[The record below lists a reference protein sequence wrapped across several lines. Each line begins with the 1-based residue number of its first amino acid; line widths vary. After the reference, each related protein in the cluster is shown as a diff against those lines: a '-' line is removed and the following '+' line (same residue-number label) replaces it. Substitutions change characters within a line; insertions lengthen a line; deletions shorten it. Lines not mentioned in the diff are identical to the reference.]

1 MKSAMSATEMNVYPN
16 PAVDHATVRWTGEAS
31 EVVVMNAAGQIV
43 AKAQVEETNEY
54 EINNL
59 TTGMYVVNVITD
71 GEVLTKKL
79 IVR

>member
-1 MKSAMSATEMNVYPN
+1 MKSAMIATEMNVYPN
-16 PAVDHATVRWTGEAS
+16 PAVDHATVRWTGLAS
-31 EVVVMNAAGQIV
+31 ELVVMNAAGQIV
-43 AKAQVEETNEY
+43 SKAQVEDMHEY